1 MLSICDLETLHDAY
15 SVYSELTLDEGLRRI
30 GNPSAEMLIAFAVE
44 QVSRPERN
52 LRVLALRV
60 LAHQRGERAM
70 HGVLAGLNDEKRRV
84 CAVAIQAC
92 PSFLVFEEIV
102 RRLEAIVHDTR
113 LKRKLRRHALS
124 MLSGNEGRWRGDLTA
139 EVVAAPERLMAEP
152 SYRF

>member
-1 MLSICDLETLHDAY
+1 
-15 SVYSELTLDEGLRRI
+15 
-30 GNPSAEMLIAFAVE
+30 MLIAFAVE

-139 EVVAAPERLMAEP
+139 EGCCCP
-152 SYRF
+152 